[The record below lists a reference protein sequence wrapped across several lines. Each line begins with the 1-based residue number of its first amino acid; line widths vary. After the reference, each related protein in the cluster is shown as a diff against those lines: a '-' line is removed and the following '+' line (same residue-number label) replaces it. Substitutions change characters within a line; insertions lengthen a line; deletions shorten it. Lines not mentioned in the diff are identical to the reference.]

1 MSDREELACAVEMSS
16 LLQDC
21 KKDTAPDLPINMKIK
36 EGSAEECECKSTT
49 FVNLTT
55 GKPPTTY
62 VCDKQ
67 GFACKPLKSKHVV
80 IVVIVKRKFARRAFA
95 IQAVLAVLISV
106 ACPLQSVYLL
116 IGR

>member
-1 MSDREELACAVEMSS
+1 MPDREELACAVEMSS

-21 KKDTAPDLPINMKIK
+21 KKDTAPRLPVNMKIK
-36 EGSAEECECKSTT
+36 EGLAEKYECKYTT
-49 FVNLTT
+49 FVNLTI
-55 GKPPTTY
+55 GKPPTTC

-67 GFACKPLKSKHVV
+67 EFDCKPLKSKHVV
-80 IVVIVKRKFARRAFA
+80 IVVIVKRKFAWRAIA

-106 ACPLQSVYLL
+106 ACPQQSVYLL